1 MLLENAK
8 HYLKQAGFRLI
19 KEGTDIYSDIIDV
32 LVEDG
37 YTYSEAQNYLQQ
49 NHDIVEEMLENNSSA
64 FDVAAAIEGNLEAAA
79 AAEADETPEL
89 ELGGD
94 NYGDIEDYENFDES
108 YLEEGKSRGKSDRFS
123 HREKAAFKNKKKSCC
138 EEDDDDDLDE
148 SYLEEGKSKPK
159 GDKFAH
165 KEKVANKKKKCYDCD
180 DDCDDDDL
188 DEAFEDAVREPRGQE
203 GAADWSDFKDNFRAK
218 TLLLNKALTPKF
230 VSELI
235 KRTDFEY
242 DEKDIKAYAISVIEN
257 SNLDAQNPVGALQR
271 KISRHFT
278 GV

>member
-1 MLLENAK
+1 
-8 HYLKQAGFRLI
+8 
-19 KEGTDIYSDIIDV
+19 
-32 LVEDG
+32 
-37 YTYSEAQNYLQQ
+37 
-49 NHDIVEEMLENNSSA
+49 MLENNSSA
-64 FDVAAAIEGNLEAAA
+64 FEVAAAIEGNLE

-188 DEAFEDAVREPRGQE
+188 DESFEDAVREPRGQE

-218 TLLLNKALTPKF
+218 ILLLNKALTPKF

-257 SNLDAQNPVGALQR
+257 ANLDAQNPVGALQR

-278 GV
+278 GI

>member
-8 HYLKQAGFRLI
+8 YYLKQAGFRLI
-19 KEGTDIYSDIIDV
+19 KEETDIYSDIIEV

-89 ELGGD
+89 ELGSD
-94 NYGDIEDYENFDES
+94 NFGAIEDYENFDES
-108 YLEEGKSRGKSDRFS
+108 YLEEGKSKGKSDRFS
-123 HREKAAFKNKKKSCC
+123 HREKAAFKNRKKSCC

-159 GDKFAH
+159 SDKFAH

-180 DDCDDDDL
+180 DDCDDDL

-203 GAADWSDFKDNFRAK
+203 GAADWADFKNNFRAK

-235 KRTDFEY
+235 KRTNFEY

-257 SNLDAQNPVGALQR
+257 ANLDAQNPVGALQR
-271 KISRHFT
+271 KVSRHFT

>member
-19 KEGTDIYSDIIDV
+19 KEETDIYSDIIDV

-37 YTYSEAQNYLQQ
+37 YSYSEAQNYLQQ

-64 FDVAAAIEGNLEAAA
+64 FEVAAAIEGNLEAV
-79 AAEADETPEL
+79 EADETPEL

-188 DEAFEDAVREPRGQE
+188 DESFEDAVREPRGQE

-218 TLLLNKALTPKF
+218 ILLLNKALTPKF

-257 SNLDAQNPVGALQR
+257 ANLDAQNPVGALQR

-278 GV
+278 GI